1 MRRLWP
7 CSLAGRTALVLI
19 LGLMVV
25 QAVGLTIHAFD
36 RVELQRAA
44 EARETALRVFSLWR
58 ALVTAPPER
67 RAAILAE
74 AELPSTLGATY
85 DAHSTLPPG
94 LPLVPLPLANWFRL
108 DAAPPPPPP
117 PPRPR
122 PDGDGPPRPPPGAF
136 RLDGGGLPP
145 PPRRFRPIEVHSGAL
160 NRSSFAVSMRF
171 PDQGWLNLTIRM
183 PAPRPWHSDNFLVA
197 FLAMSLAAAL
207 MTWWAVRRLT
217 RPVTDL
223 AAAAER
229 LGRGVNAPPLP
240 ENGPR
245 EVATAAAAF
254 NTMASNIR
262 RFVADRT
269 QMLAAI
275 SHDLRTPIT
284 RLRLRAEFLDDDEQ
298 RAKMLAD
305 LAEMEAMIAAT
316 LTFARDDAAN
326 EPAGAVDL
334 ASLVRTVLDEAG
346 DAAPERAS
354 SIAYAGPEH
363 LVLQLRPVAMKR
375 ALANL
380 VGNAL
385 KYGDAARLTLE
396 QRDRGAVLTVDDD
409 GPGIPETEQ
418 EAVFQ
423 PFHRV
428 EGSRNRETGGTGLG
442 LTIARSI
449 LRAHGGEV
457 TLSNREGGGLRVV
470 ARLPG

>member
-1 MRRLWP
+1 MKRLWP
-7 CSLAGRTALVLI
+7 GSLAGRTALVLI
-19 LGLMVV
+19 LGLMGV

-44 EARETALRVFSLWR
+44 EARETALRSYALWR

-67 RAAILAE
+67 RPQILAE
-74 AELPSTLGATY
+74 ADLPATLVATY
-85 DAHSTLPPG
+85 DAVSTLPPG
-94 LPLVPLPLANWFRL
+94 LPHVPPPLSRWFRL
-108 DAAPPPPPP
+108 DGAA
-117 PPRPR
+117 
-122 PDGDGPPRPPPGAF
+122 GPPVP
-136 RLDGGGLPP
+136 PP
-145 PPRRFRPIEVHSGAL
+145 PPRRFRPAEVQSGAL
-160 NRSSFAVSMRF
+160 SRSSFAVSMRF
-171 PDQGWLNLTIRM
+171 PDQGWLNLTIST
-183 PAPRPWHSDNFLVA
+183 PALRPWHSDNFLVA

-334 ASLVRTVLDEAG
+334 ASLARTVLDEAV
-346 DAAPERAS
+346 DANPELAPA
-354 SIAYAGPEH
+354 ITFDGPEH

-375 ALANL
+375 ALTNL

-385 KYGDAARLTLE
+385 KYGDAARLKLE
-396 QRDRGAVLTVDDD
+396 QRDRGAVLILDDD
-409 GPGIPETEQ
+409 GPGIPESAQ

-457 TLSNREGGGLRVV
+457 TLSNRDGGGLRVV

>member
-1 MRRLWP
+1 
-7 CSLAGRTALVLI
+7 
-19 LGLMVV
+19 MVV

-44 EARETALRVFSLWR
+44 EARETALRVLSLWR

-67 RAAILAE
+67 RANILAE
-74 AELPSTLGATY
+74 ADLPSTLGATY

-94 LPLVPLPLANWFRL
+94 LPHVPLPLANWFRL
-108 DAAPPPPPP
+108 EAASPLP

-122 PDGDGPPRPPPGAF
+122 PEGDGPPRPPPGGF
-136 RLDGGGLPP
+136 RLEGGSVPP

-197 FLAMSLAAAL
+197 FLAMSVAAAL
-207 MTWWAVRRLT
+207 MIWWAMRRLT
-217 RPVTDL
+217 RPVADL

-284 RLRLRAEFLDDDEQ
+284 RLRLRAEFLDDEDQ
-298 RAKMLAD
+298 RRKMLAD

-334 ASLVRTVLDEAG
+334 ASLARTVLDEAA
-346 DAAPERAS
+346 DACPERAAA
-354 SIAYAGPEH
+354 IAYEGPEH
-363 LVLQLRPVAMKR
+363 LVLQLRPVALKR
-375 ALANL
+375 ALTNL
-380 VGNAL
+380 IGNAL
-385 KYGDAARLTLE
+385 KYGDAARLRLE
-396 QRDRGAVLTVDDD
+396 ARGQGAVLILDDD
-409 GPGIPETEQ
+409 GPGIPEGAQ

-449 LRAHGGEV
+449 LRAHGGDV
-457 TLSNREGGGLRVV
+457 TLGNREGGGLRVV

>member
-1 MRRLWP
+1 MKRLWP
-7 CSLAGRTALVLI
+7 GSLAGRTALVLI

-44 EARETALRVFSLWR
+44 EARETALRSFALWR

-67 RAAILAE
+67 RPAILAE
-74 AELPSTLGATY
+74 ADLPPKLQASY
-85 DAHSTLPPG
+85 DPVSTLPPG
-94 LPLVPLPLANWFRL
+94 LPPLPPQVAHWFRL
-108 DAAPPPPPP
+108 DAS
-117 PPRPR
+117 
-122 PDGDGPPRPPPGAF
+122 
-136 RLDGGGLPP
+136 GLPP
-145 PPRRFRPIEVHSGAL
+145 LPPPLPPRRFRPAEVQTGAMQ
-160 NRSSFAVSMRF
+160 RDHFAISLRF
-171 PDQGWLNLTIRM
+171 PDQGWLNVTIRL

-284 RLRLRAEFLDDDEQ
+284 RLRLRAEFLEDEDQ
-298 RAKMLAD
+298 RRKMLAD

-326 EPAGAVDL
+326 EPAGATDL
-334 ASLVRTVLDEAG
+334 ASLARTVLDEAA
-346 DAAPERAS
+346 DACPEHADAV
-354 SIAYAGPEH
+354 AYEGPEH
-363 LVLQLRPVAMKR
+363 LILQLRPVAMKR

-385 KYGDAARLTLE
+385 KYGDAARLRLE
-396 QRDRGAVLTVDDD
+396 ARGQGAVLMLDDD
-409 GPGIPETEQ
+409 GPGIPEAAQ
-418 EAVFQ
+418 EVVFQ
-423 PFHRV
+423 PFQRI

-449 LRAHGGEV
+449 LRAHGGDV
-457 TLSNREGGGLRVV
+457 TLSNRQGGGLRVV

>member
-1 MRRLWP
+1 MKRLWP
-7 CSLAGRTALVLI
+7 GSLAGRTALVLI

-74 AELPSTLGATY
+74 AELPATLGATY

-94 LPLVPLPLANWFRL
+94 LPHVPLPMANWFRL

-117 PPRPR
+117 PRPRSDSEGAPRP
-122 PDGDGPPRPPPGAF
+122 AL

-145 PPRRFRPIEVHSGAL
+145 PPRRFRPVEVHSGAL
-160 NRSSFAVSMRF
+160 GRSSFAVSMRF
-171 PDQGWLNLTIRM
+171 PDQGWLNLTIRI
-183 PAPRPWHSDNFLVA
+183 PPPRPWHSDNFLVA

-284 RLRLRAEFLDDDEQ
+284 RLRLRAEFLEDDDQ

-326 EPAGAVDL
+326 EPAAAVDL
-334 ASLVRTVLDEAG
+334 ASLARTVLDEAA
-346 DAAPERAS
+346 DANPDHAGR
-354 SIAYAGPEH
+354 IAYAGPEH

-396 QRDRGAVLTVDDD
+396 QRQRGAVLILDDD
-409 GPGIPETEQ
+409 GPGIPEAEQ

-423 PFHRV
+423 PFRRV
-428 EGSRNRETGGTGLG
+428 EASRNRETGGTGLG

-449 LRAHGGEV
+449 LRAHGGDV